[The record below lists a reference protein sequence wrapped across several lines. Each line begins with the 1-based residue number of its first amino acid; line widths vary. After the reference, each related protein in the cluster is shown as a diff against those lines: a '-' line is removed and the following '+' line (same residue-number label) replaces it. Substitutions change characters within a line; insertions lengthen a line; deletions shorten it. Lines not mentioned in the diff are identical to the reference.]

1 MNTRKAIDAIVL
13 VVGIWLVLSSVFLF
27 SPEYLE
33 PMWGGILLGLAV
45 IGFAIWGEFNTSSKA
60 PELINALL
68 GIVLF
73 LSPWL
78 LSFSEFVPAAW
89 NARIFGIV
97 LVVLEMFAFQG
108 GMMERTPHQP
118 A

>member
-1 MNTRKAIDAIVL
+1 MNTRRAIDAIVA
-13 VVGIWLVLSSVFLF
+13 VVGVWLVLSSVYLF

-45 IGFAIWGEFNTSSKA
+45 IGFAMWGEFNTSSKV
-60 PELINALL
+60 PEFMNALL
-68 GIVLF
+68 GIALF

-89 NARIFGIV
+89 NAWIFGIV
-97 LVVLEMFAFQG
+97 LVVLDMFAFQG
-108 GMMERTPHQP
+108 DMMERTPHQP